1 MAPSVPLKRE
11 RVTLNGLPESILHW
25 LTQISDL
32 PTWQV
37 PLWSSVRSLF
47 WAPGGSTFS
56 PFSYPLRQ
64 DFSVFT
70 CVPFKFVITGT
81 NRMFLIR

>member
-11 RVTLNGLPESILHW
+11 RVTLNRSPESILHW
-25 LTQISDL
+25 LTQMADL

-37 PLWSSVRSLF
+37 PLWSSVRSLL

-56 PFSYPLRQ
+56 PFSYLLLLFGRVVCAQPLGH
-64 DFSVFT
+64 V
-70 CVPFKFVITGT
+70 
-81 NRMFLIR
+81 